1 MSEVRY
7 SVNGKYFK
15 DFGIYISSSKGLF
28 DALKR
33 KKVNTYDWAEYHG
46 SSPDLSNPKFE
57 QREISLKGFVT
68 GANWEEMKSN
78 FDAIISEFQK
88 AGTQR
93 LLIEPFGLK
102 PLPYEVCMID
112 DVNLNKTF
120 KDGKM
125 VGVFT
130 LKLIEPNPL
139 KIVLYTNES
148 TLNLSYNS
156 PQETEIFY
164 GNGLKDI
171 VKTNASLSGK
181 TLTNRVL
188 SGYNFNGRNLLK
200 NSTFKNDIQSW
211 GTNKNP
217 YYDFRYNGIFL
228 ETNSGNSGIYQII
241 SNNYSG
247 TIIASFDV
255 MFEIYEPIQNLIDF
269 GIEGVFMKSLGYQDI
284 KYREWVKVT
293 ATFPISTIGNLAF
306 HIFSQT
312 NNRTSYTVRNIKLEK
327 GNKATD
333 WTPAPEDEK
342 HIIIAGNVDEITNL
356 TTNADIL
363 WE

>member
-15 DFGIYISSSKGLF
+15 DYGVYISSSDGLF

-46 SSPDLSNPKFE
+46 SSPDLSSPKFE
-57 QREISLKGFVT
+57 QREISLKGFVSGT
-68 GANWEEMKSN
+68 NWLDMKSK

-93 LLIEPFGLK
+93 LLVEPFGLK

-125 VGVFT
+125 VGIFT

-139 KIVLYTNES
+139 KIVLYTTES

-164 GNGLKDI
+164 GNGVKD
-171 VKTNASLSGK
+171 VVSGNASLSGK
-181 TLTNRVL
+181 TLTNRAVT
-188 SGYNFNGRNLLK
+188 GYNFEGRNHIENSIIAQQSNLYGFGQRKITKLESGGQYTFTVNGRCENVSSGKFLKAIIHNSDWSFFESIDIIENFNITKSKTFTSVSDNLVIE
-200 NSTFKNDIQSW
+200 FY
-211 GTNKNP
+211 
-217 YYDFRYNGIFL
+217 YYDNTSPR
-228 ETNSGNSGIYQII
+228 
-241 SNNYSG
+241 
-247 TIIASFDV
+247 
-255 MFEIYEPIQNLIDF
+255 
-269 GIEGVFMKSLGYQDI
+269 EGFVVVN
-284 KYREWVKVT
+284 WCT
-293 ATFPISTIGNLAF
+293 
-306 HIFSQT
+306 
-312 NNRTSYTVRNIKLEK
+312 LEK

-356 TTNADIL
+356 TTNAQIL
-363 WE
+363 WERL

>member
-1 MSEVRY
+1 MGEVIY

-15 DFGIYISSSKGLF
+15 DFGIYISSSDGLF

-46 SSPDLSNPKFE
+46 SSLDLSAPKFE
-57 QREISLKGFVT
+57 QREISLKGFVSGT
-68 GANWEEMKSN
+68 NWLDMKSK

-93 LLIEPFGLK
+93 LLVEPFGLK

-139 KIVLYTNES
+139 KIVLYTTES

-156 PQETEIFY
+156 PKETEIFY
-164 GNGLKDI
+164 GNGEKDTAKGN
-171 VKTNASLSGK
+171 VSASGK
-181 TLTNRVL
+181 SLANRVV
-188 SGYNFNGRNLLK
+188 SKYNFGGRNLLR
-200 NSTFKNDIQSW
+200 NTAFKENINNWVSDGAPGSSVVW
-211 GTNKNP
+211 SSSEKAL
-217 YYDFRYNGIFL
+217 YLDNG
-228 ETNSGNSGIYQII
+228 
-241 SNNYSG
+241 NNMGSALQNIVLPAGDYV
-247 TIIASFDV
+247 ISFDV
-255 MFEIYEPIQNLIDF
+255 KPIYQNNGTGVRLKSDVGATSFINIHITNEYKRYTIMFSSQAAT
-269 GIEGVFMKSLGYQDI
+269 
-284 KYREWVKVT
+284 WV
-293 ATFPISTIGNLAF
+293 ALSANGNQRLF
-306 HIFSQT
+306 FK
-312 NNRTSYTVRNIKLEK
+312 NIKLEK

-342 HIIIAGNVDEITNL
+342 LIIIAGNVDEITNL
-356 TTNADIL
+356 TTNAQIL
-363 WE
+363 WERL